1 MADAP
6 PRSPRVRLAL
16 PLLALAL
23 TGCFPSAKAICGA
36 VLLSTPFVYLAA
48 LLVVYVLYR
57 EWKVVTPDLTLGST
71 SHFTALVVLGFAA
84 ACGAEH
90 ATERLFP
97 GLLFLIAPPMLAGW
111 MILSW
116 VKLPGDW
123 GLRWGG
129 LVAIGALGAPAL
141 LGLVDSA
148 HRSDL
153 LGAAIGVW
161 FVGGLF
167 GVVPVVIFVALFIG
181 ARRAAR
187 RAAEASILA
196 S

>member
-1 MADAP
+1 MTDTCLRL
-6 PRSPRVRLAL
+6 PRARSAL
-16 PLLALAL
+16 PLVALGL
-23 TGCFPSAKAICGA
+23 TGCFPSDKGICGA
-36 VLLSTPFVYLAA
+36 VLLSTPFVYLVA
-48 LLVVYVLYR
+48 LAVVYVLYR
-57 EWKVVTPDLTLGST
+57 EWKVVTPELGLGST
-71 SHFTALVVLGFAA
+71 SHFTALVVLGFTAA
-84 ACGAEH
+84 AGAEH
-90 ATERLFP
+90 AAMRLFP
-97 GLLFLIAPPMLAGW
+97 GLLLLVAPPMLAGW

-129 LVAIGALGAPAL
+129 LVTIGALSAPAL

-161 FVGGLF
+161 FLGGLF
-167 GVVPVVIFVALFIG
+167 GLVPLVIFVALFIG

-187 RAAEASILA
+187 RAAEAAIMA
-196 S
+196 T